1 MVRRNP
7 MTKTL
12 QQLVAEKE
20 ITFND
25 LLRDFLVQ
33 QLAWEKSESEE
44 KDILRGSPVLQEMAE
59 KKYDALK
66 SFLSTSLRE
75 IAEAAIAA
83 VMVEKKDITKYIST
97 RLTEE
102 SEMLIAAEC
111 TGFNSAIAES
121 HSHAEEFLKG

>member
-1 MVRRNP
+1 M
-7 MTKTL
+7 KTL
-12 QQLVAEKE
+12 KQLVAEKE
-20 ITFND
+20 IAFD
-25 LLRDFLVQ
+25 
-33 QLAWEKSESEE
+33 EKFAHIYFGKSVGGERQVVDDSHLET
-44 KDILRGSPVLQEMAE
+44 I
-59 KKYDALK
+59 K